1 MNGTRRYKAHKHTV
15 HCPIK
20 DCKYTSRV
28 PNDVFY
34 LTNKNS
40 VHSKICPKHRLGL
53 VKLYL
58 PLKNKKSKGKPS
70 TLTIAQIREKV
81 RNKLNNSCLKD

>member
-15 HCPIK
+15 KCPQTN
-20 DCKYTSRV
+20 CNYTSRV

-40 VHSKICPKHRLGL
+40 SHSKICPKHRLEL

-58 PLKNKKSKGKPS
+58 PLKNKKAKGKPS

-81 RNKLNNSCLKD
+81 RQKFENDIK

>member
-15 HCPIK
+15 QCPIK
-20 DCKYTSRV
+20 DCNYTSRV
-28 PNDVFY
+28 PNDEFY

-40 VHSKICPKHRLGL
+40 VHSKICPKHRLEL

-58 PLKNKKSKGKPS
+58 PLKNKKS
-70 TLTIAQIREKV
+70 
-81 RNKLNNSCLKD
+81 RNK